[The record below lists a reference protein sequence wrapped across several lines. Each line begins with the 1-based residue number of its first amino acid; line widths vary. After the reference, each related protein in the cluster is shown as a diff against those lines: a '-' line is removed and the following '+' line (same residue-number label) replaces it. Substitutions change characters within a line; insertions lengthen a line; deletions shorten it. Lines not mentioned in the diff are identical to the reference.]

1 MIFLQT
7 TNALPVMPKKN
18 INAYKTIKTV
28 KTGRRV
34 SRGIF
39 VDVVE
44 LLLIIDEI
52 RVVLI
57 RYS

>member
-7 TNALPVMPKKN
+7 TNALPVIPKKN